1 MCVQFSVMLRSN
13 MKPVS
18 TTGKSSQETA
28 LSLINH
34 KSNVIIC
41 LFYKVTLF
49 DEGRQFH
56 KRSIILGQRDH
67 VPDDDKLGLGPG
79 HGHIEYPGVEEDVP
93 RPSLLLVHCT
103 DLHTDSSFA

>member
-1 MCVQFSVMLRSN
+1 M
-13 MKPVS
+13 
-18 TTGKSSQETA
+18 
-28 LSLINH
+28 SLINH
-34 KSNVIIC
+34 KSNMKVFVTNLLSNGNNVIIG

-67 VPDDDKLGLGPG
+67 VPEDDKLGLGPG
-79 HGHIEYPGVEEDVP
+79 HGHIESPGVEEDVP